1 MNTALLFIA
10 LIALYWL
17 VAAALYGVA
26 EAYYFYHLN
35 QAYDKRGRQYDHAF
49 LTALRAMLAA
59 PLLLHFYNNVDKRPW
74 PTFFMLL
81 FMLLSFPYIH
91 DGVQYTTHNRLDK
104 GTYPDG
110 WKSSVDGR
118 ALFDLSYNS
127 RLILFIASMVWLGVF
142 LIMEAV

>member
-1 MNTALLFIA
+1 MITACLFIA
-10 LIALYWL
+10 AIALYWL
-17 VAAALYGVA
+17 AAAALFGFA

-35 QAYDKRGRQYDHAF
+35 QAYDKRGRIYDHAF

-59 PLLLHFYNNVDKRPW
+59 PLLLHFYDNVDKSPW

-91 DGVQYTTHNRLDK
+91 DGFQYSIHNRLDK

-127 RLILFIASMVWLGVF
+127 RLILFMASMVWLGVF